1 MLGAYGKNYLRV
13 AVPSGFEG
21 IFMVLLASA
30 DLIMVASLGPEAVAA
45 VGIFMQPRM
54 ALLCFP
60 RSWASAV
67 TLIAAKYAGQGRQRS
82 AVTLLKQSIF
92 FGVLSLGIIHGVFW
106 LFRDF
111 I

>member
-1 MLGAYGKNYLRV
+1 MLDEYGKKYLRV

-30 DLIMVASLGPEAVAA
+30 DLIMVASLGAEAVAA
-45 VGIFMQPRM
+45 VGVFMQPRM

-67 TLIAAKYAGQGRQRS
+67 TLLAANYAGER
-82 AVTLLKQSIF
+82 
-92 FGVLSLGIIHGVFW
+92 
-106 LFRDF
+106 
-111 I
+111 

>member
-60 RSWASAV
+60 RSWASLLRLEERRV
-67 TLIAAKYAGQGRQRS
+67 GKECRS
-82 AVTLLKQSIF
+82 RWSPY
-92 FGVLSLGIIHGVFW
+92 H
-106 LFRDF
+106 
-111 I
+111 

>member
-30 DLIMVASLGPEAVAA
+30 DLIMVASLGSEAVAA

-67 TLIAAKYAGQGRQRS
+67 TLIAAKYAGQGR
-82 AVTLLKQSIF
+82 
-92 FGVLSLGIIHGVFW
+92 
-106 LFRDF
+106 
-111 I
+111 